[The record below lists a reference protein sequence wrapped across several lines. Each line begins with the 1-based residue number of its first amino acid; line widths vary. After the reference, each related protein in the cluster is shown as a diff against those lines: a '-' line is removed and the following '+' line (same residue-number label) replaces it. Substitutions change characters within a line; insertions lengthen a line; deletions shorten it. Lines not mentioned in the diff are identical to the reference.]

1 MNFYGIEIDY
11 DLYKHFLEF
20 LTDSEIDALFKA
32 ITTPPPRYYVR
43 VNTSRISV
51 NELVR
56 QLNARGVLAYRDEHI
71 EEAIWLPVQGPFR
84 VPTARKI
91 VVVDKKAAESVM
103 VGADVYAPGVIKTE
117 RVEVGDEVNVVADN
131 GVVVAFGVAVANSD
145 EVLKTRRGLF
155 IKVEKSLYKAPKIRD
170 LPEYAEGLIYSQ
182 SLPAIAV
189 GHVAKRLGVEK
200 AVDLNAAPGGKCTH
214 LAQLG
219 MRVFAVDRSW
229 PKISRLREELRR
241 LGLEAQVDVLLHDSR
256 YLDRDFPRL
265 RAGLALV
272 DPPCTDIGVRPKIYH
287 RVTYKAA
294 KTLAQYQLQFLK
306 TALKIA
312 DYVIYST
319 CTLTYVENEEVV
331 LKSRAQT
338 LHLDLPIGA
347 PGWGCE
353 TCRRYLPHIHNTP
366 GFFMALL
373 SKG

>member
-1 MNFYGIEIDY
+1 
-11 DLYKHFLEF
+11 
-20 LTDSEIDALFKA
+20 
-32 ITTPPPRYYVR
+32 
-43 VNTSRISV
+43 
-51 NELVR
+51 
-56 QLNARGVLAYRDEHI
+56 
-71 EEAIWLPVQGPFR
+71 
-84 VPTARKI
+84 
-91 VVVDKKAAESVM
+91 
-103 VGADVYAPGVIKTE
+103 
-117 RVEVGDEVNVVADN
+117 
-131 GVVVAFGVAVANSD
+131 
-145 EVLKTRRGLF
+145 
-155 IKVEKSLYKAPKIRD
+155 
-170 LPEYAEGLIYSQ
+170 
-182 SLPAIAV
+182 
-189 GHVAKRLGVEK
+189 
-200 AVDLNAAPGGKCTH
+200 
-214 LAQLG
+214 

-229 PKISRLREELRR
+229 SKISRLREELKR

-353 TCRRYLPHIHNTP
+353 TCRRFLPHIHNTP
-366 GFFMALL
+366 GFFLALL